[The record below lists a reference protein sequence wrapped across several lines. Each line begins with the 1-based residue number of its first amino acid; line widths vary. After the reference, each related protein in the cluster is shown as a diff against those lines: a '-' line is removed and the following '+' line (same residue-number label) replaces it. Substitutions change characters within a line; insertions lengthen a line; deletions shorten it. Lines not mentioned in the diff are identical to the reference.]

1 MRGTMNVWAKS
12 TLCSLCLAGA
22 TIAGAHAADDYNT
35 GVSAWIVTIG
45 GYAAAQPDYEGSDD
59 YEAAFKPIFNIRRE
73 GAKEYLEL
81 PDDAGGFAL
90 IDRGGFRFGPAF
102 GFRDER
108 NSSDNRDL
116 RGLKDVDFTFELG
129 AFAEYW
135 PADNLRTRVE
145 LLQGVNGHEGF
156 VANFSIDA
164 VLNRGAWTFTAGPR
178 LTAVSGEYR
187 DSYFSVSAGESAVS
201 GLDQFEAEGGLQ
213 SAGATV
219 SASYRLSERLAV
231 KFYGEYDHLLDDAAD
246 SPLVDDRGSESQ
258 FTGGVGAAYTFEY
271 RR

>member
-1 MRGTMNVWAKS
+1 MRTTMNYWAKS

-22 TIAGAHAADDYNT
+22 TVSGAHAGGDYAPASSSW
-35 GVSAWIVTIG
+35 VVTIG
-45 GYAAAQPDYEGSDD
+45 GYVVAQPDYEGSDD

-73 GAKEYLEL
+73 GSKEYLKL
-81 PDDAGGFAL
+81 PDDSGGFAVF
-90 IDRGGFRFGPAF
+90 DSGGFRFGPAF

-135 PADNLRTRVE
+135 PTESLRTRVE
-145 LLQGVNGHEGF
+145 LLQGLNGHEGF

-164 VLNRGAWTFTAGPR
+164 ILNRGAWTFTAGPR
-178 LTAVSGEYR
+178 LTATSGDYQ
-187 DSYFSVSAGESAVS
+187 DAYFSVSAGETGF
-201 GLDQFEAEGGLQ
+201 GLDEFDADGGLH

-219 SASYRLSERLAV
+219 SASYKFSERFAV
-231 KFYGEYDHLLDDAAD
+231 KLYGEYDHLLGDAAD
-246 SPLVDDRGSESQ
+246 SPLVDDRGSEGQ
-258 FTGGVGAAYTFEY
+258 FTVGVGAAYTFHFS
-271 RR
+271 R